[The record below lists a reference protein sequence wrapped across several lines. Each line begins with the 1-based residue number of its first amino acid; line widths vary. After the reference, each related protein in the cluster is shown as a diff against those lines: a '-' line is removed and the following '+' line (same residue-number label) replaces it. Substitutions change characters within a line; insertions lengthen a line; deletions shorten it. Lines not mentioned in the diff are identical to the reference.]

1 MKTAETYYKSDPP
14 EAKVLYPKNFSGAI
28 SMMRKAYKITGE
40 QRFLLKAVEYAD
52 RSIKG
57 IMDSN
62 SPLPKASNKSDHYE
76 AITGANGFM
85 GNLFGLWKDLNYIK

>member
-1 MKTAETYYKSDPP
+1 
-14 EAKVLYPKNFSGAI
+14 
-28 SMMRKAYKITGE
+28 MMRKAYKITGE

-85 GNLFGLWKDLNYIK
+85 GNLFGLWKDLNDIK